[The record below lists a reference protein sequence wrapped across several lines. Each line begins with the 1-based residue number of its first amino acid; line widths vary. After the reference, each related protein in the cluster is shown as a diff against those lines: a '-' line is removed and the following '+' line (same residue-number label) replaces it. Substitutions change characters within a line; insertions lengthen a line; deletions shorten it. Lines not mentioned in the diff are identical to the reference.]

1 MTPLKVMVLVVDDF
15 DWLLKVTVH
24 DVPDCRPL
32 SVKVTVY
39 VVTFAKLAVIVPGA
53 FIVAVVEA
61 ELELANLIELVL
73 LDQLLKL

>member
-1 MTPLKVMVLVVDDF
+1 MKVMVLVVEDF
-15 DWLLKVTVH
+15 VWLLKVTVH
-24 DVPDCRPL
+24 DVPDGSPL

-39 VVTFAKLAVIVPGA
+39 VVTFAKLAVMVPGA

-61 ELELANLIELVL
+61 ELELANVIELVL